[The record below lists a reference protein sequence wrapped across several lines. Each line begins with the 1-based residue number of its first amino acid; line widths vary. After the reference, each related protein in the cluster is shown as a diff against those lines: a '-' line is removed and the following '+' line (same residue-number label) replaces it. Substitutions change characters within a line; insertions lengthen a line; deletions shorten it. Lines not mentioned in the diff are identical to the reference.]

1 MTHWVAKAFKRVHL
15 EHKDTIIACF
25 KSVGL
30 SLAVDGSEDHL
41 LNVRDCPN
49 LTISDWQQAP
59 EGSAT
64 APILVDDNTMDI
76 IEVEDNND
84 GLLYTAQEVTKGI
97 TIKEEDKNNMTTD
110 SGVSS
115 NERFNTD
122 SESDF
127 DNNINGDKDINDE
140 NM

>member
-1 MTHWVAKAFKRVHL
+1 MTHWVAKAFKRVYL
-15 EHKDTIIACF
+15 EHKDAIIACF

-41 LNVRDCPN
+41 LNVRDCLN
-49 LTISDWQQAP
+49 LTIGDWQQAP
-59 EGSAT
+59 EESAT
-64 APILVDDNTMDI
+64 APILVDDNTMDM

-110 SGVSS
+110 LGVSF

-122 SESDF
+122 LESDF
-127 DNNINGDKDINDE
+127 DDDINGDEDIDDE